1 MVSVICDTMSHRRSA
16 ERLFAEPEPIPRIG
30 RSERTR
36 AEILDAA
43 FEFLWSRPFR
53 DMTVNSLMATTSI
66 SRSAFYRYFEDV
78 HGLMQALLTRLESE
92 ILEGASPWLSDDGDP
107 VALLF
112 ESLAAEV
119 RICYRYGPFLKAVS
133 DAAGTNAQL
142 EHEWNSF
149 LDRFD
154 DAVSERIAADQELGL
169 IEAFDPRPVATAL
182 NRVDAALYIRA
193 FGQRPRS
200 QPVPVL
206 DAIARVWI
214 STLYGQQWATIRTST
229 LNRKQVQAAREPRGP
244 E

>member
-1 MVSVICDTMSHRRSA
+1 MSPKRRV

-30 RSERTR
+30 RAERTR

-78 HGLMQALLTRLESE
+78 HGLMEALLTRLESE

-107 VALLF
+107 VSLLY

-119 RICYRYGPFLKAVS
+119 RICYRHGPFLKAVS
-133 DAAGTNAQL
+133 DAAATNAQL
-142 EHEWNSF
+142 EDDWNWF

-169 IEAFDPRPVATAL
+169 IEHFDPRPVATAL
-182 NRVDAALYIRA
+182 NRVDASLYIRA

-200 QPVPVL
+200 QPGPVL

-214 STLYGQQWATIRTST
+214 SSLYGQQWVAGRTST
-229 LNRKQVQAAREPRGP
+229 LYRQQVAVAREPREP
-244 E
+244 K

>member
-1 MVSVICDTMSHRRSA
+1 MSAICDTVSHPRTTK
-16 ERLFAEPEPIPRIG
+16 RLVAEPEPIPRIG

-43 FEFLWSRPFR
+43 FEYLWSRPFR

-66 SRSAFYRYFEDV
+66 SRSAFYRYFDDI

-92 ILEGASPWLSDDGDP
+92 ILEGASPWLSENGDP
-107 VALLF
+107 VALLY

-119 RICYRYGPFLKAVS
+119 RICYRHGPFIKAIS

-142 EHEWNSF
+142 EDEWNWF

-154 DAVSERIAADQELGL
+154 DAVSERIVADQELGL

-182 NRVDAALYIRA
+182 NRVDAAMYVRA
-193 FGQRPRS
+193 FGHRPRS
-200 QPVPVL
+200 RPEPIQE
-206 DAIARVWI
+206 AITRVWI
-214 STLYGQQWATIRTST
+214 STLYGQQWVTSRTST
-229 LNRKQVQAAREPRGP
+229 LYRK
-244 E
+244 